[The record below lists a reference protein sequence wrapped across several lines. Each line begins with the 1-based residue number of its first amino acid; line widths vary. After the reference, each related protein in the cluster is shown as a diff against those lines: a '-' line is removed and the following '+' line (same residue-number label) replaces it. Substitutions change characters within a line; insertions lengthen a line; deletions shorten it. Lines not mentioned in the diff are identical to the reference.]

1 MLCITCYSSHL
12 TPCYDRDGIIEAT
25 LDHEGGYLTSNDVVD
40 VYSTEEPQ
48 KAFHRRIAFCLDVHN
63 EAIKS
68 MRYPPDAYKKELKAS
83 VNREDEKSIE
93 ELIRDMGHDEDEL

>member
-1 MLCITCYSSHL
+1 MISSSHFHQSL
-12 TPCYDRDGIIEAT
+12 SWFRDGIIEAT
-25 LDHEGGYLTSNDVVD
+25 LDHERGYLTSNDVVD

>member
-1 MLCITCYSSHL
+1 M
-12 TPCYDRDGIIEAT
+12 
-25 LDHEGGYLTSNDVVD
+25 DHERGYLTSNDVVD